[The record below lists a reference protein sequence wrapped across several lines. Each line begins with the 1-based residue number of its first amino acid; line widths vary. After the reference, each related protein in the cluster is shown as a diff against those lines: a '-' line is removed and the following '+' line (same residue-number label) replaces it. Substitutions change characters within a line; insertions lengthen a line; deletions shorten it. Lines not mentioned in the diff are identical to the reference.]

1 MTSYIRDFFDY
12 NYWRNQR
19 IISFARKV
27 QPWQYVAPTT
37 CPFGSLHGTLTH
49 VAMVEWL
56 WRQRLSV
63 GVSPTSMPD
72 KAQFA
77 TLDMIV
83 EWWAGEERDMRAFV
97 NGLSDADLSSTRT
110 YTLLGG
116 TPKPVTDNLALA
128 LMHVVN
134 HGTQHAGEMAQMLTD
149 YGMSPG
155 NIDVIYWL
163 RERP

>member
-1 MTSYIRDFFDY
+1 MTAYIRDFFDY

-19 IISFARKV
+19 IIAFARKV

-37 CPFGSLHGTLTH
+37 YPFVSLHGTLLH
-49 VAMVEWL
+49 VASVEWL
-56 WRQRLSV
+56 WRQRLVV
-63 GVSPTSMPD
+63 GESPKGMPD
-72 KAQFA
+72 RAKYQ
-77 TLDMIV
+77 TLEAVADFMAA
-83 EWWAGEERDMRAFV
+83 EAREMRAFV
-97 NGLSDADLSSTRT
+97 NGLGDTDLASSRT

-116 TPKPVTDNLALA
+116 PPNPVTDNLCLA